1 MKPTKPA
8 PDRAAA
14 LAWAGR
20 ATVGPRSRR
29 AGATRLWRVLG
40 AWLACVLLWSSALEA
55 RADPTLTVRGIELRQ
70 LLAMAQV
77 PSEIFGQ
84 PIVEIRFE
92 GNRRVESEAMLLEL
106 ESSVGELVTR
116 GKLGTDLRRLW
127 SLGYFEDVRVEG
139 ELTSRGVLLT
149 YLVTERPTVRKI
161 VVEGNDKVKLDDINE
176 VLDLEKNEVLDLGK
190 VKDNVEKVKVL
201 YTDSGLFLADVAY
214 ELRAV
219 PDEPGKTDLAIVISE
234 STEVI
239 VRGINFVGNKAFDDK
254 QLRRNIGTRVGGY
267 LSVAFPK
274 RAGGVF
280 NRDTFQTDFQFL
292 RSYYGDNGYI
302 DASPKDPELSLSA
315 DRRFVYLTI
324 PIDEGPQYHIGELR
338 AHEVLAPGE
347 QELFSEEVLAESIRP
362 ILKVGDVA
370 SLGKIQKI
378 REDIELR
385 YKDAGHANVNVIS
398 NSRQDKEKLELYMN
412 LEVQKGP
419 LVYIERIDITGN
431 EKTADKVIRRE
442 MLLSEGDLYSET
454 GKEQS
459 QFRVLRLGYFS
470 NVDVSSSR
478 GSADDKVVLNVE
490 VTEQLTG
497 TFQIGAGFST
507 IENFVLQAQVQYDN
521 FLGRGATVSV
531 VAQLSSLRRLFNLS
545 YFTRYF
551 LDSKWNFLF
560 NVFNSQNI
568 FPSFSR
574 TSTGFRVSW
583 GYPLLRDLTA
593 FIGYNLEFV
602 QVGFGLPGSVGGVFS
617 PGSLVSIPRQALI
630 NNLFSNGLTSAL
642 TARLQYDTRDNF
654 LFPTQGMYHQLRGEF
669 ANRYLGSQNQYNR
682 YLLDSRFY
690 FPVIK
695 SKQPFRAWLVFKT
708 RLQVGLVHN
717 RLPQGVPIFERYFP
731 GGIFG
736 DGQIRGF
743 PLRSLGPRILV
754 ASSPD
759 PTAALFPYGVGGNL
773 LTSLN
778 AELEFMIIPPANI
791 KGVVFYD
798 MGNAFNTEPLYCA
811 EPNPDLLPKSDPC
824 GNFGFRDLRYSMG
837 FGFRWQ
843 SPIGPLRFEWGIPLD
858 RQQPT
863 ELLRRGEDPIVFE
876 FSIGNSF

>member
-1 MKPTKPA
+1 VRPTLPPRRSPA
-8 PDRAAA
+8 RRPGARRGWGPWWVLLVALVAIVVPLWPTLAAA
-14 LAWAGR
+14 
-20 ATVGPRSRR
+20 GPGSSWMAQTSPLRP
-29 AGATRLWRVLG
+29 
-40 AWLACVLLWSSALEA
+40 LL
-55 RADPTLTVRGIELRQ
+55 TL
-70 LLAMAQV
+70 AQV
-77 PSEIFGQ
+77 PGEIYGQ

-116 GKLGTDLRRLW
+116 GKLAADLRRLW
-127 SLGYFEDVRVEG
+127 SLGFFEDVRVQG
-139 ELTSRGVLLT
+139 ELSPRGVLLT
-149 YLVTERPTVRKI
+149 YVVVERPTIRKI

-190 VKDNVEKVKVL
+190 VKANVEKVKVL
-201 YTDSGLFLADVAY
+201 YTDSGLFLADVSY
-214 ELRAV
+214 ELRSV
-219 PDEPGKTDLAIVISE
+219 PDEPGKTDLALVITE

-239 VRGINFVGNKAFDDK
+239 VRGIDFVGNTAFPDK
-254 QLRRNIGTRVGGY
+254 ELRRNIGTRVGGY

-280 NRDTFQTDFQFL
+280 NREAFQTDYQFL
-292 RSYYGDNGYI
+292 RSFYGDRGYL

-324 PIDEGPQYHIGELR
+324 PIDEGPQYTIGELR
-338 AHEVLAPGE
+338 AREVLTPGE
-347 QELFSEEVLAESIRP
+347 EELFTEEVLAESIDP
-362 ILKVGDVA
+362 ILRVGDVA
-370 SLGKIQKI
+370 SLGKVQQI

-385 YKDAGHANVNVIS
+385 YKDAGYANVNVVS
-398 NSRQDKEKLELYMN
+398 NSRQDKEQLQLFMT

-419 LVYIERIDITGN
+419 LVYIERIDIIGN

-442 MLLSEGDLYSET
+442 LLLSEGDLYSET

-459 QFRVLRLGYFS
+459 QYRVLRLGYFS
-470 NVDVSSSR
+470 NVDVSTSR

-551 LDSKWNFLF
+551 LDSKWNFVF

-583 GYPLLRDLTA
+583 GYPILRDLTL
-593 FIGYNLEFV
+593 FLGYNLEYV
-602 QVGFGLPGSVGGVFS
+602 RVGFGLPGSVAGVFS
-617 PGSLVSIPRQALI
+617 PGSLVSIPQQALI
-630 NNLFSNGLTSAL
+630 NNLFSNGFTSAV
-642 TARLQYDTRDNF
+642 TARIQYDTRDNF
-654 LFPTQGMYHQLRGEF
+654 LFPTQGMFHQLQSEF
-669 ANRYLGSQNQYNR
+669 ASRYLGSQNEYNR

-695 SKQPFRAWLVFKT
+695 SKQAFRAWLVFKT
-708 RLQVGLVHN
+708 RLQVGYVHN
-717 RLPQGVPIFERYFP
+717 VLAQGVPIFERYFP

-736 DGQIRGF
+736 DGQLRGF

-754 ASSPD
+754 AASPD
-759 PTAALFPYGVGGNL
+759 PTAVLFPYGIGGNL

-791 KGVVFYD
+791 KGVVFFD

-811 EPNPDLLPKSDPC
+811 EANPELLPKSDPC
-824 GNFGFRDLRYSMG
+824 GSWRLRDLRYSVG

-858 RQQPT
+858 RQRPT